1 MESEI
6 QFHNRYT
13 NKLETEKVY
22 GEKWLKFIY
31 NNPIGRICLWVLVKR
46 IWFSKWYGWRMNLP
60 KSSARIEPFISKFG
74 VDRAEFAEDTSSF
87 KNFNQFFYRK
97 LTKDS
102 RPLPQDVNAAIFPAD
117 GRHFGFQNLSLAK
130 RVFVKGQKFNLEQLF
145 NSKKLALPYIGGSLV
160 LSRLCPTDYHRFHF
174 PVSGKMEKIR
184 LINGSLNSVNPIAL
198 RQNLAIFWQNKR
210 YLTFIENDQFG
221 KVAMFLVGATCVGS
235 VHTSAQIDTEMERGS
250 ELGYFSF
257 GGSSII
263 TLFQPNKVQ
272 LDSELSKMTNTG
284 YESYAKMGEIMA
296 NVIHE

>member
-1 MESEI
+1 
-6 QFHNRYT
+6 
-13 NKLETEKVY
+13 
-22 GEKWLKFIY
+22 
-31 NNPIGRICLWVLVKR
+31 
-46 IWFSKWYGWRMNLP
+46 
-60 KSSARIEPFISKFG
+60 
-74 VDRAEFAEDTSSF
+74 
-87 KNFNQFFYRK
+87 
-97 LTKDS
+97 
-102 RPLPQDVNAAIFPAD
+102 
-117 GRHFGFQNLSLAK
+117 
-130 RVFVKGQKFNLEQLF
+130 
-145 NSKKLALPYIGGSLV
+145 
-160 LSRLCPTDYHRFHF
+160 
-174 PVSGKMEKIR
+174 MEKIR